1 MALLNAIA
9 AGSFVLRRCRPTTGV
24 GVAPGRFV
32 SLVLLL
38 LAALHGPVQAA
49 PASLQGADVS
59 ASLFSW
65 AIKLSGYAR
74 PAAAPVIEYVSQ
86 AFLDANACG
95 GHNFR
100 VWGWYPNTGKAVV
113 YVQEGARAL
122 LEDGS
127 DPRSLLAASIVVHE
141 FTHFLQAAQRGFAAY
156 GCASALQLEREAY
169 NVQNAYLAAYGSY
182 ERAGISMH
190 NAGCGRDPH
199 ALPAAHA
206 ELH

>member
-1 MALLNAIA
+1 MT
-9 AGSFVLRRCRPTTGV
+9 S
-24 GVAPGRFV
+24 
-32 SLVLLL
+32 VLLL
-38 LAALHGPVQAA
+38 AWLHGPVRAA
-49 PASLQGADVS
+49 PASLQESDVS

-65 AIKLSGYAR
+65 AIKLSGYPR
-74 PAAAPVIEYVSQ
+74 PAAAPVIEFVSQ
-86 AFLDANACG
+86 TFLDANACG
-95 GHNFR
+95 GRRCH

-113 YVQEGARAL
+113 YVHEGVRGL
-122 LEDGS
+122 IKDGS

-190 NAGCGRDPH
+190 NAGCEPD
-199 ALPAAHA
+199 AHA
-206 ELH
+206 SVAPGAR